1 MRCMYKMAVVGD
13 RDSVLI
19 FKALGLVTEEA
30 YDGPEAARKIAR
42 LAKADCAVIFVT
54 EPLAEQIPE
63 TIARYKTSLTPAL
76 IPIPANGGST
86 GFGMKELASNMER
99 AVGMN
104 IFVNEEGE

>member
-1 MRCMYKMAVVGD
+1 MYKMAVVGD
-13 RDSVLI
+13 QDSVLI

-63 TIARYKTSLTPAL
+63 TIERYKTSLTPAL
-76 IPIPANGGST
+76 IPIPTNGGST
-86 GFGMKELASNMER
+86 GFGMKA
-99 AVGMN
+99 
-104 IFVNEEGE
+104 